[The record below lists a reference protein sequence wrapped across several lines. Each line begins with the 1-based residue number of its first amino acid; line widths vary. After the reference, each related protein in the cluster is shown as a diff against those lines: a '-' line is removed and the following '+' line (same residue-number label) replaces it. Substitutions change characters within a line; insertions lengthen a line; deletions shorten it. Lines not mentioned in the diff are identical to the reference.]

1 MSAKAS
7 PPLKRGFTLLEL
19 LVVLLILG
27 MASAVAVPQ
36 AGRWLDAAQLRG
48 WRADLRAQI
57 EQYPVNAFLSGEAL
71 EVDVAA
77 LLKPLTA
84 TPAQAQ
90 VVMKTPLRYAAN
102 GAAEGGELSVRVGD
116 WQATW
121 RVLPVTGAVQEL
133 KP

>member
-1 MSAKAS
+1 MSATAQS
-7 PPLKRGFTLLEL
+7 LQRGFTLLEL

-36 AGRWLDAAQLRG
+36 VGRWLDAAQLRG

-57 EQYPVNAFLSGEAL
+57 EQYPVTAFLSGEAL
-71 EVDVAA
+71 EIDAAA
-77 LLKPLTA
+77 LQRTLGTASGQASFTLKA
-84 TPAQAQ
+84 
-90 VVMKTPLRYAAN
+90 PLRYAAN
-102 GAAEGGELSVRVGD
+102 GAAEGGEIKVSVGD

-121 RVLPVTGAVQEL
+121 RVAPVTGAVEEL